1 MAKAPKYMTVKP
13 KAKVTAPRT
22 YDPGKGRPQ
31 EHLSYLNKDEMKA
44 LRRMNGNN
52 MERGPKGLPSFPPAD
67 AMGSSSKASSSS
79 KSSSASK
86 NTGPGGGMM
95 GGSGSGGSSR
105 TSPSSGGGSGAGR
118 QGGGNGPSGGMMGGS
133 GSGGSSRTSPS
144 GGGSGA
150 GRQGGGG
157 GPGGGMMGG
166 SGSGGSSR
174 TSPSKNAGPG
184 TGGGGKGN
192 KGDLGVAGVPGGAGR
207 FGGPQARNGSL
218 GNTAPSGNNFGPRSG
233 IDKTAGTVTPSS
245 MAAQNTLNRIASG
258 SSVIGRQNLNKIQ
271 DQVPKDP
278 TKTWNS
284 EVKYGQPATV
294 KPRTENIFE
303 GANSLLADPSNQY
316 GLNDAYDPLGSIRTP
331 RREANVAY
339 DPTKSPTTPQ
349 QMRNMQ
355 DVSSIYGPGMAGVPT
370 PNGRAYSASQQAVP
384 TTKYQ
389 DRISPSYDQTV
400 MKNVPYNNGIPD
412 MGVRKT
418 TNAYTAPAVASQPAP
433 VTAYGP
439 TIANPSDP
447 YGIRY
452 AKTASY
458 LGQVP
463 QVREPVGQPYGAA
476 MPQSPAPS
484 RNAAVMP
491 SGSYFG
497 SPSFA
502 PGQGNISPA
511 NTSETAAEQTVREA
525 PVQDMGQ
532 YSPTVQK
539 MMDPIANWAAD
550 KLNTRVAPS
559 QQDSA
564 LVRADQALAR
574 AFGTPG
580 PDSAYARAM
589 ANAANRGSGG
599 SGNSGMQ
606 APSQPSYMPPPV
618 SPVAATPAPPALP
631 PLPPYVNYQQLPD
644 YSNYGSM
651 PASQPVMDFINGYGG
666 GVAGYADG
674 GAVEDGG
681 MSFADKL
688 NWGLKNAPSNNP
700 FFQIAYALGMP
711 SFKKGSGGNDG
722 WHQRD
727 RDMRMEQML
736 NGTLPA
742 SKPKAP
748 AAPAPSPGTSEL
760 YPQLSQYEMP
770 PPSSAISQYN
780 NGADVLGQ
788 QNQLFR
794 LPEKRGGGVG
804 DGIDAAI
811 RIAKS
816 FS

>member
-67 AMGSSSKASSSS
+67 AMGSSSKASTTTGKTTT
-79 KSSSASK
+79 KSSS
-86 NTGPGGGMM
+86 
-95 GGSGSGGSSR
+95 
-105 TSPSSGGGSGAGR
+105 SPSSPGNKGSGTSTAWGGGSGNKGSGTSTNWGGNTKSPANNGKPA
-118 QGGGNGPSGGMMGGS
+118 GGGA
-133 GSGGSSRTSPS
+133 
-144 GGGSGA
+144 GA
-150 GRQGGGG
+150 GKG
-157 GPGGGMMGG
+157 
-166 SGSGGSSR
+166 
-174 TSPSKNAGPG
+174 SKN
-184 TGGGGKGN
+184 
-192 KGDLGVAGVPGGAGR
+192 DIGVAGVPGGAGR
-207 FGGPQARNGSL
+207 FGGPQARNGNL
-218 GNTAPSGNNFGPRSG
+218 GNTAPAGNNFGPRAPQ
-233 IDKTAGTVTPSS
+233 DKTAGTVTPSS

-294 KPRTENIFE
+294 KARTENIFE
-303 GANSLLADPSNQY
+303 GANSPLADPSNQY

-439 TIANPSDP
+439 VIANPADP

-463 QVREPVGQPYGAA
+463 QVREPVGQPYG
-476 MPQSPAPS
+476 ST
-484 RNAAVMP
+484 
-491 SGSYFG
+491 
-497 SPSFA
+497 
-502 PGQGNISPA
+502 ISPA
-511 NTSETAAEQTVREA
+511 NTTETAAEQAVREA

-589 ANAANRGSGG
+589 ANAANRGSERP
-599 SGNSGMQ
+599 
-606 APSQPSYMPPPV
+606 AYTTPSQSYAPNAALGATAPTTPP
-618 SPVAATPAPPALP
+618 PPALA
-631 PLPPYVNYQQLPD
+631 PLPPYVNYQSLPD

-651 PASQPVMDFINGYGG
+651 PASQPVIDFINGYGG

-681 MSFADKL
+681 MSFTDKL
-688 NWGLKNAPSNNP
+688 NWGLKNAPSSNP
-700 FFQIAYALGMP
+700 FFQIAYALGIP

-727 RDMRMEQML
+727 RDMRMEQMM

-760 YPQLSQYEMP
+760 YPQLSQYTLPEP
-770 PPSSAISQYN
+770 DKRISDYN
-780 NGADVLGQ
+780 ADVLGQ